1 MYKNV
6 LERYLQKYSLNGNVN
21 SVVMDIKDKKANC
34 RFKTQDNSMLGEV
47 KLNKIELDD
56 FKLGILDTA
65 GLQKMLNIM
74 DDNITIQ
81 VKKAGNKPYQLKI
94 NDNNVKATFAL
105 ADLNI
110 FEEPP
115 TLKKIPKWSLEQ
127 TLTNKEI
134 QLFVKSKNALSH
146 VESFAVVNENNQPEI
161 IIGWKRISS
170 NTITIP
176 LQNSDH
182 SDLFSHV
189 LFNADIVRDIFVA
202 NKESKTAKMF
212 VSKDGLLK
220 LSFEV
225 DNFQSTYYV
234 SACKG
239 DD

>member
-94 NDNNVKATFAL
+94 NDSNVKATFAL

-134 QLFVKSKNALSH
+134 QLFVKSKNAL
-146 VESFAVVNENNQPEI
+146 
-161 IIGWKRISS
+161 S